1 VNSRITYYYWRGR
14 IMPESDKTQKAT
26 PHRRKKAREQGQ
38 VARSREFGQ
47 VLALIG
53 AATTLAALCS
63 DLVPRWAAFYRGLLI
78 AACEGDIEANG
89 PIWYWS
95 ALEVLRWIVPI
106 LLVAMLLSV
115 SATLAQGGLNFAP
128 AALAPKFE
136 RLSPGNRLGQIFS
149 FVTLGNLLKSLFP
162 FVAIALFGFGAIRSH
177 WNELAQASSE
187 DIRTLMMAFGD
198 LLRGVLWK
206 AVLVL
211 LAWAGVDYILT
222 WRQSESKLRM
232 SHDEVKREHK
242 ENEGNPFTKG
252 QVRRRQRAMRKRRP
266 LEATATAT
274 LVVTNPTHFAVALR
288 YEPSMRAPEV
298 VAKGRDFLAQRIKA
312 IAQENNVP
320 MMENKILARSLFT
333 TVEVGQAI
341 PSDLYQAVAE
351 ILVVVFRAQA
361 ELREREAMRSRRN
374 AAGEVMNPK

>member
-1 VNSRITYYYWRGR
+1 
-14 IMPESDKTQKAT
+14 MPESDKTQKAT

-38 VARSREFGQ
+38 IARSREFGN
-47 VLALIG
+47 VLALVG
-53 AATTLAALCS
+53 AATTLAILCS
-63 DLVPRWAAFYRGLLI
+63 GLVPRWAAFYRGLLV
-78 AACEGDIEANG
+78 AACDGDIGANG
-89 PIWYWS
+89 PVWFWS
-95 ALEVLRWIVPI
+95 AVEVLHWIVPI

-115 SATLAQGGLNFAP
+115 SVTLAQGGLSFAP
-128 AALAPKFE
+128 AALAPKFA

-149 FVTLGNLLKSLFP
+149 FVTLGNLVKSLLP
-162 FVAIALFGFGAIRSH
+162 FLAIGLFGFGAIRSH
-177 WNELAQASSE
+177 WSELAQASGE
-187 DIRTLMMAFGD
+187 DLRTLVMAVGEI
-198 LLRGVLWK
+198 LRSVLWK

-211 LAWAGVDYILT
+211 IAWAGVDYLLT

-252 QVRRRQRAMRKRRP
+252 QVRRRQRAMRKRKP
-266 LEATATAT
+266 LEAAAKATMVIA
-274 LVVTNPTHFAVALR
+274 NPTHFAVALR

-298 VAKGRDFLAQRIKA
+298 VAKGRDLLAQRIKA
-312 IAQENNVP
+312 IAQKNNVP
-320 MMENKILARSLFT
+320 VMENKMLARALFSA
-333 TVEVGQAI
+333 VEVGQAI

-374 AAGEVMNPK
+374 AAGEVVSPK

>member
-1 VNSRITYYYWRGR
+1 
-14 IMPESDKTQKAT
+14 MPESDKTQKAT

-38 VARSREFGQ
+38 VVRSREFGN
-47 VLALIG
+47 VLALVG
-53 AATTLAALCS
+53 TATTLAVLCS

-78 AACEGDIEANG
+78 AACDGDIGADG
-89 PIWYWS
+89 PIWYWT
-95 ALEVLRWIVPI
+95 AIEVLRWIVPI

-115 SATLAQGGLNFAP
+115 SVSLAQGGLNFAP
-128 AALAPKFE
+128 AALTPKVE
-136 RLSPGNRLGQIFS
+136 RLSPANRLGQIFS
-149 FVTLGNLLKSLFP
+149 FVTLGNLLKSLIP
-162 FVAIALFGFGAIRSH
+162 FLTIGLFGFSAIKSH
-177 WNELAQASSE
+177 WSQLSQASGE
-187 DIRTLMMAFGD
+187 DLRTFVMNLGEI
-198 LLRGVLWK
+198 LRSVLWK

-211 LAWAGVDYILT
+211 IAWAGVDYVLT

-252 QVRRRQRAMRKRRP
+252 QIRKRQRAMRKRKP
-266 LEATATAT
+266 LEAAANATM
-274 LVVTNPTHFAVALR
+274 VVTNPTHFAVALR

-298 VAKGRDFLAQRIKA
+298 VAKGRDLLAQRIKV

-320 MMENKILARSLFT
+320 VMENKILARALFN
-333 TVEVGQAI
+333 TVEVGQGI

-361 ELREREAMRSRRN
+361 ELREREAMRGRKN
-374 AAGEVMNPK
+374 AAGEVINPR

>member
-1 VNSRITYYYWRGR
+1 
-14 IMPESDKTQKAT
+14 MPESDKTQKAT

-38 VARSREFGQ
+38 ISRSREFGN
-47 VLALIG
+47 VLALVG
-53 AATTLAALCS
+53 AAATLTALCS
-63 DLVPRWAAFYRGLLI
+63 DLVSRWAAFYHGLLI
-78 AACEGDIEANG
+78 AACEGDIGANG
-89 PIWYWS
+89 PIWFWS
-95 ALEVLRWIVPI
+95 AAEVLRWIVPV

-115 SATLAQGGLNFAP
+115 GASLAQGGLNFAP
-128 AALAPKFE
+128 AALTPKFE

-149 FVTLGNLLKSLFP
+149 FITLGNLLKSLLP
-162 FVAIALFGFGAIRSH
+162 FLAIGLFGFGAIRSH
-177 WNELAQASSE
+177 WNELAQASGE
-187 DIRTLMMAFGD
+187 DLRTLVMAVGEI
-198 LLRGVLWK
+198 LRSVLWK

-211 LAWAGVDYILT
+211 TAWAGVDYVLT

-266 LEATATAT
+266 LEAAATAT
-274 LVVTNPTHFAVALR
+274 MVLTNPTHFAVALR

-298 VAKGRDFLAQRIKA
+298 VAKGRDLLAQRIKA
-312 IAQENNVP
+312 IAQEHGVP
-320 MMENKILARSLFT
+320 IMENKILARTLYS

-351 ILVVVFRAQA
+351 ILVAVFRAQA
-361 ELREREAMRSRRN
+361 ELREREATRSRRN
-374 AAGEVMNPK
+374 AAGEVAHPR